1 MYISVISML
10 HLSFENLYINYLYY
24 MVPAFDCLSWIVMQH
39 ESMGPKGGFS
49 YFVFKK
55 LHENKQF
62 SKLLRLGEEFHEE
75 LLIFLKEHPDLLWLH
90 ELFLHQFFS
99 ASDTLHELALSE
111 GEGLLSPPE
120 VEAEV
125 ESDHCNLELRLADR
139 KRLLYLSKIALMAGI
154 RLLWSYI
161 DLILS
166 CSSLYISLFASFLKF
181 LTYSFMQHVG

>member
-1 MYISVISML
+1 
-10 HLSFENLYINYLYY
+10 
-24 MVPAFDCLSWIVMQH
+24 MQH

-111 GEGLLSPPE
+111 SDTPPE
-120 VEAEV
+120 VGAEV
-125 ESDHCNLELRLADR
+125 ESDHRNLELRLADR

-154 RLLWSYI
+154 ALL
-161 DLILS
+161 
-166 CSSLYISLFASFLKF
+166 
-181 LTYSFMQHVG
+181 